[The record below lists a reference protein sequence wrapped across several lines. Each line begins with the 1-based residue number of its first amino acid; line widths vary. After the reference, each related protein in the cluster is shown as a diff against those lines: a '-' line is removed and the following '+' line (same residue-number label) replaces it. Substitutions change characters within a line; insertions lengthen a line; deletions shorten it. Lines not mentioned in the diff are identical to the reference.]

1 MFVSGQEAAAHYGRN
16 QAQALELIDGYE
28 KLRNHIGQRR
38 GQIREQLDAAR
49 LELARA
55 YLTGLQPEAFERV
68 KELTGFLGFERRDP
82 RLAMER
88 EKHVLEATIA
98 RVEAD
103 ERYQQREMRVGADGT
118 LTQKRI
124 ETVEMLQPW
133 LDECQKFEQHEGFLE
148 LVQVGYD
155 TPQFDGKWWH
165 ASYWKHWA
173 AGDRIC
179 KALEMDDFGDD
190 VLPAYRKAAEQ
201 RGFWQGEL
209 AGIDGQIGAI
219 HDMVRQRD
227 GAVARIPRLPE
238 IYLDQC
244 QQQLGEYLEEA
255 DLSLLEDWLR
265 ERAAGDHPILAAL
278 RKLAGLKAKDGFLAE
293 LVDSGL
299 NDAIGQLR
307 GRAQKY
313 QRKVQ
318 KFLRPKNYS
327 RRFGDRDLDNKFAN
341 KAAKYQQRQ
350 AKLRKMV
357 DRIYVYDDYD
367 RFSLANDPA
376 LWWMEITGRQ
386 PPRMM
391 PNTWRWYQRHP
402 NLAPNLDP
410 VFDDDDNVAQGVAVA
425 AAARDLDEVGY
436 LS

>member
-1 MFVSGQEAAAHYGRN
+1 MFVSGQEAAAHSGRN

-28 KLRNHIGQRR
+28 KLRIHIGQRR
-38 GQIREQLDAAR
+38 REIREQLDAAR

-55 YLTGLQPEAFERV
+55 YLTGLDPEAFERV
-68 KELTGFLGFERRDP
+68 KQLTGFLGFERRDP

-88 EKHVLEATIA
+88 EQHVLSATVASI
-98 RVEAD
+98 EAD
-103 ERYQQREMRVGADGT
+103 ERYQQRELRVGADGT

-124 ETVEMLQPW
+124 ETTEMLQPW

-148 LVQVGYD
+148 LIRVGYD
-155 TPQFDGKWWH
+155 TPGFSESWWQ

-190 VLPAYRKAAEQ
+190 VLPEYNKAAEQ
-201 RGFWQGEL
+201 RGFWQSEL
-209 AGIDGQIGAI
+209 DGIDRQIQII
-219 HDMVRQRD
+219 HDLVQRRD

-238 IYLDQC
+238 LYLDQC

-265 ERAAGDHPILAAL
+265 ERAAGDHPIQAGL
-278 RKLAGLKAKDGFLAE
+278 RKLSGLKAKDSFLAE
-293 LVDSGL
+293 LVNQGL
-299 NDAIGQLR
+299 NDSIGQLR

-327 RRFGDRDLDNKFAN
+327 RRFGDRDLDAKFAA

-350 AKLRKMV
+350 AKLRSMV
-357 DRIYVYDDYD
+357 NRIYAYDDYD

-386 PPRMM
+386 PPRLM
-391 PNTWRWYQRHP
+391 PHTWRWYQRHP

-410 VFDDDDNVAQGVAVA
+410 IDDDDDTLAHGVAVA